1 MIFLQVGSGAFGA
14 AVVGEVGDAV
24 GERDN
29 VGAGVGQILP
39 NNAFEEPL
47 TINTPPQSNVR
58 PLSILSTHVPSGQHA
73 SVRSCLRSL
82 TSQQIV
88 SVGDF
93 EGFGVGSLDGESVGL
108 VDGAVLICSVYSRAF
123 RFIKVYSVPGVG

>member
-1 MIFLQVGSGAFGA
+1 MRAAGA
-14 AVVGEVGDAV
+14 AVVGEVGDAPAE
-24 GERDN
+24 GDN
-29 VGAGVGQILP
+29 VGNGVGQILP

-47 TINTPPQSNVR
+47 TINTPPQLNVR

-88 SVGDF
+88 SVGDCD
-93 EGFGVGSLDGESVGL
+93 GFGVGSLDGESVGL
-108 VDGAVLICSVYSRAF
+108 VESTIV
-123 RFIKVYSVPGVG
+123 VGCPFG